1 MKHSPLKLFPL
12 LSLSLL
18 VACGGDSSSSATED
32 SSSSAAVEEPSSSSY
47 SNRLDANYADT
58 LSSDTLRFTGKDSAV
73 AYKFFLGEFPKG
85 TLIRIYGKK
94 STGAHPDSFFVKEE
108 KGEILIPEYTTVED
122 GDEVFNTQNLY
133 ARLGDSSGYS
143 TAAFVTTSESG
154 FYYVDF
160 PKVDNSEDSAFS
172 IRIAAEVSPA
182 YFAYVGDSSELS
194 LEPGDT
200 VRGVF
205 FLGNGTDQSVIR
217 FTAAE
222 GKSINVNASGK
233 SLYGIELLNGKTVV
247 ASGASIDEQI
257 LPETSSEYS
266 LVITPRSFPDYTTG
280 PYAYFD
286 VKTSSRDLIQGEY
299 FANPDSIEKVGD
311 TLTIVRERND
321 DAKYYLRQEQY
332 VWLSDLEVGD
342 TVNVYHG
349 IEGYMAGA
357 AYPATYQILDAEGDT
372 VHMERMQF
380 VAKSKGAH
388 YLLYIRLNSP
398 PTTDA
403 QTLTLKTAVQ
413 RLNYVT
419 RFSFFDEEREADLTS
434 KTVAVGDTIRLSSL
448 YLRAEPSDVSN
459 RALYFIPCSDLPYIA
474 TVYTES
480 SCKSYGAEQAWGA
493 TNVVIS
499 DNADNAGEIIRLI
512 AQSAADPRQR
522 DTLQIYLSEQ

>member
-1 MKHSPLKLFPL
+1 MKHCSAKLFPI
-12 LSLSLL
+12 LSLSLFA
-18 VACGGDSSSSATED
+18 ACGSDSSSSATEE
-32 SSSSAAVEEPSSSSY
+32 SSSSVAAEEPSSSSY
-47 SNRLDANYADT
+47 SNRLDADYADT
-58 LSSDTLRFTGKDSAV
+58 LSSDTLRFSGKDSV
-73 AYKFFLGEFPKG
+73 FAYKFFLGEYPKG
-85 TLIRIYGKK
+85 TLIRIYGQKNAG
-94 STGAHPDSFFVKEE
+94 SHLDSFFVKEE
-108 KGEILIPEYTTVED
+108 KGEILIPEYTTMED

-133 ARLGDSSGYS
+133 ARLGDSSGYTS
-143 TAAFVTTSESG
+143 TAFVTTSVSG

-160 PKVDNSEDSAFS
+160 PRVAEDSPFS
-172 IRIAAEVSPA
+172 IRIAAEISPA
-182 YFAYVGDSSELS
+182 HFAYTGDSSELT
-194 LEPGDT
+194 LNLGDT

-205 FLGNGTDQSVIR
+205 FLGNGTKQAVIR

-233 SLYGIELLNGKTVV
+233 SLSGIELFNGKTEM

-257 LPETSSEYS
+257 LPEASSEYS

-321 DAKYYLRQEQY
+321 AAKYYLRQEQY
-332 VWLSDLEVGD
+332 VWLSDLEKGD

-357 AYPATYQILDAEGDT
+357 AYPATYQILDAAGDT

-388 YLLYIRLNSP
+388 YLHYIRLNSP

-419 RFSFFDEEREADLTS
+419 RFSFFDEERETDLAS
-434 KTVAVGDTIRLSSL
+434 KTVAVGDTLRLSSL

-459 RALYFIPCSDLPYIA
+459 RALYFIPCGDLPYIA

-480 SCKSYGAEQAWGA
+480 SCKNYGTEQAWGA

-512 AQSAADPRQR
+512 AQSTADPRQR
-522 DTLQIYLSEQ
+522 DTLQVYISER